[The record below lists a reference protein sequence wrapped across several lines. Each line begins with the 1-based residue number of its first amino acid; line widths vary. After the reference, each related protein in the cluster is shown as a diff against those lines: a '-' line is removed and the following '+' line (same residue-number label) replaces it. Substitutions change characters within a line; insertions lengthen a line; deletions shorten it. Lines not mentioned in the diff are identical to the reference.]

1 MVGQIAR
8 TSPAR
13 RPTSTVGWGSLSSR
27 LPSLRPRIARCNLP
41 AALCVLFAPCVC
53 LCVCVCPIEKSN
65 RKTTREPT
73 NVFFIQLVSP
83 FSSLLFSSLLACCVF
98 VFCFVVLLCLILLIS
113 QRRWWVRKQ
122 FVRREATLM
131 DSTRKDLWLGLGRR
145 ILYGCVRVC
154 VRA

>member
-13 RPTSTVGWGSLSSR
+13 RPTSTVGRGSLSSR
-27 LPSLRPRIARCNLP
+27 LSSLRPRIARCNLP

-83 FSSLLFSSLLACCVF
+83 FSSR
-98 VFCFVVLLCLILLIS
+98 LLCFCILFCCSPLSYSFDIAETVVGKETICEKRGDTNG
-113 QRRWWVRKQ
+113 QHTK
-122 FVRREATLM
+122 
-131 DSTRKDLWLGLGRR
+131 GP
-145 ILYGCVRVC
+145 
-154 VRA
+154 